1 MERER
6 LVELLGSVRGVR
18 EAVFRVEE
26 ALLEALSAE
35 RASDF
40 LGDEHERGSDE
51 RFKLAELGDWLK
63 IIRTTAHRLTRVG
76 RIAAYRIGRATRV
89 RRRDVERWLEV
100 EGKSALSG
108 GVPTS
113 GTPRRSQGCANPQD
127 RVPDLSTPR
136 GGGSTWTN
144 GRPR

>member
-76 RIAAYRIGRATRV
+76 RIPAYRIGRATRV
-89 RRRDVERWLEV
+89 RRRDVERWLED
-100 EGKSALSG
+100 EG
-108 GVPTS
+108 
-113 GTPRRSQGCANPQD
+113 RCA
-127 RVPDLSTPR
+127 
-136 GGGSTWTN
+136 
-144 GRPR
+144 